1 MGKYIING
9 GKTVSGKILLSG
21 AKNSALPIIAA
32 SLLTNDITVLNNC
45 PKISDTDT
53 AFKILKQL
61 GTDIDADGTTVI
73 INSSSAD
80 KVQIPENLVK
90 KMRSSIIFMG
100 ALISRFGEGV
110 LFYPGGCEL
119 GNRPIDIHLEAFK
132 KLGAKINENGNKIE
146 ISCPKIIG
154 TVIELPFPSV
164 GATENIILA
173 SVFAKGKTIIKNAAK
188 EPEIYDLQLYLKKAG
203 AKITG
208 AGTDTITIEGTDKLG
223 FAEHTIMPDRMEAGT
238 YLIASTVTG
247 GELYIENI
255 PSYIIKPVTDIL
267 SQTGCTLKINNNSIY
282 LKTTKHLSSIPV
294 ISTAPHPGFP
304 TDMQPQLT
312 TLLTQAEGT
321 SIIKEEVFDKR
332 IKHIPELIKMGANID
347 IKDNQTFIVKGPKKL
362 IGTEVYA
369 HDLRAGAALIIA
381 GLLAEGKT
389 IVNGSIHI
397 QRGYENIETVLTKL
411 GADIKFSEN

>member
-9 GKTVSGKILLSG
+9 GKTISGKILLSG

-32 SLLTNDITVLNNC
+32 SLLTNDVTVLNNC

-61 GTDIDADGTTVI
+61 GTDIDADGNTII

-119 GNRPIDIHLEAFK
+119 GNRPIDIHLNAFK

-173 SVFAKGKTIIKNAAK
+173 
-188 EPEIYDLQLYLKKAG
+188 
-203 AKITG
+203 
-208 AGTDTITIEGTDKLG
+208 
-223 FAEHTIMPDRMEAGT
+223 
-238 YLIASTVTG
+238 
-247 GELYIENI
+247 
-255 PSYIIKPVTDIL
+255 
-267 SQTGCTLKINNNSIY
+267 
-282 LKTTKHLSSIPV
+282 
-294 ISTAPHPGFP
+294 
-304 TDMQPQLT
+304 
-312 TLLTQAEGT
+312 
-321 SIIKEEVFDKR
+321 
-332 IKHIPELIKMGANID
+332 
-347 IKDNQTFIVKGPKKL
+347 
-362 IGTEVYA
+362 
-369 HDLRAGAALIIA
+369 
-381 GLLAEGKT
+381 
-389 IVNGSIHI
+389 
-397 QRGYENIETVLTKL
+397 
-411 GADIKFSEN
+411 